1 MTSQP
6 GAKRSKS
13 RRKKRIFRR
22 IGFSFGISAVIF
34 LIVVFSMVLFSKTD
48 VPNGDDGDLSFD
60 TLQTNENK
68 LPSLQQYTARDGE
81 KLSYRYYGAETDKT
95 IILLHGSAYHSSY
108 LQPLAS
114 HLSENDVANVYTPDF
129 RGHGPQTENRGEAD
143 YIGQLEDDIND
154 FVKYIR
160 SQQEGPLLLG
170 GHSSGGGTVIRYAGG
185 ENEPVDGYL
194 MLSPFIHHT
203 APTYR
208 PDSEWSNVNMP
219 RMIGLSI
226 LNTFGITVLNH
237 KDVISFN
244 MPEAVRD
251 GTETLRYN
259 YALQISM
266 HARNDYGK
274 DIASLEEP
282 SFVMIGTD
290 DHISKPEAFQPLFN
304 EYSPK
309 TKVSLLPDISHFDVV
324 TKNTAHKM
332 IAEWLDHYDGP

>member
-6 GAKRSKS
+6 VSKGSKS
-13 RRKKRIFRR
+13 QRKKIFRR
-22 IGFSFGISAVIF
+22 IGFSFGISAVVF
-34 LIVVFSMVLFSKTD
+34 LGVVFSMVLFSETEA
-48 VPNGDDGDLSFD
+48 PEGNDGGLSFD
-60 TLQTNENK
+60 TLQTEESK
-68 LPSLQQYTARDGE
+68 LPPLHQHTARDGE
-81 KLSYRYYGAETDKT
+81 KLSYRYYEGEADKT
-95 IILLHGSAYHSSY
+95 LILLHGSAYHSSY

-208 PDSEWSNVNMP
+208 SDSEWSNVNMP

-274 DIASLEEP
+274 DIASLEKP

-290 DHISKPEAFQPLFN
+290 DHVSKPEAFKPLFN
-304 EYSPK
+304 EYSPE
-309 TKVSLLPDISHFDVV
+309 TKVSLLEDTSHFGVV
-324 TKNTAHKM
+324 TRNAAHKT
-332 IAEWLDHYDGP
+332 IAGWLEQYDGP